1 MTAPRYCL
9 HCAAPLTER
18 PIDGLPR
25 LACPSCTFVHFDN
38 PVAVAGVI
46 IRRDDDQVL
55 LVRPAFP
62 PDQPHHV
69 LVSGYLEAYESAEVA
84 AVRET
89 LEETN
94 LHIQVER
101 IVGTYS
107 CRPIGKNM
115 IFIVCLA
122 RLQGGTLRLSDELAD
137 ARWFPLTSLPPW
149 PPTWPVAQAFTALE
163 TQRAQRGQ
171 RPQRVL

>member
-1 MTAPRYCL
+1 MTTPRFCL

-25 LACPSCTFVHFDN
+25 LACPNCTFVHFDN

-46 IRRDDDQVL
+46 IRRDDQVL

-69 LVSGYLEAYESAEVA
+69 LVSGYLEAYESAEDA
-84 AVRET
+84 AVREVI
-89 LEETN
+89 EETN
-94 LHIQVER
+94 LQIEVDR

-115 IFIVCLA
+115 LFIACLA
-122 RLQGGTLRLSDELAD
+122 GLQGGPLRLSDELAD
-137 ARWFPLTSLPPW
+137 ARWFPLASLPPW
-149 PPTWPVAQAFTALE
+149 PPDWPVAQAYADL
-163 TQRAQRGQ
+163 R
-171 RPQRVL
+171 

>member
-1 MTAPRYCL
+1 MTTARFCL
-9 HCAAPLTER
+9 HCAAPLAER

-25 LACPSCTFVHFDN
+25 LACPNCTFVHFDN

-46 IRRDDDQVL
+46 VRRDDEVL
-55 LVRPAFP
+55 LVRPALP
-62 PDQPHHV
+62 PDQTLHV
-69 LVSGYLEAYESAEVA
+69 LVSGYLEAYESAEDA
-84 AVRET
+84 AVREA

-94 LHIQVER
+94 LRIQVER

-122 RLQGGTLRLSDELAD
+122 HLTSGTLRLSDELAD
-137 ARWFPLTSLPPW
+137 ARWFPLTALPPW
-149 PPTWPVAQAFTALE
+149 PPEWPVAQAFTDLNRKDAKSAKDRKE
-163 TQRAQRGQ
+163 KI
-171 RPQRVL
+171 